1 MTRVPA
7 PGWLSSN
14 KDPPEAA
21 FATVAVFGIFANYP
35 KVMAV
40 YSLDFGGTALR
51 LAIASL
57 FAIGLAVPAFAQTEP
72 PADFDEAAWQAEWDA
87 GDTDG
92 DGKLSREE
100 AKAGNPNM
108 TDEVFDQIDTDGD
121 GFISPAEYKAA
132 LFEARGKTTNE

>member
-1 MTRVPA
+1 M
-7 PGWLSSN
+7 
-14 KDPPEAA
+14 
-21 FATVAVFGIFANYP
+21 
-35 KVMAV
+35 
-40 YSLDFGGTALR
+40 R

-108 TDEVFDQIDTDGD
+108 TDEVFDQIDADGRETMR
-121 GFISPAEYKAA
+121 GFGGGAP
-132 LFEARGKTTNE
+132 FEARGKTTNE